1 MNNKVSP
8 KFQMKLIKEVH
19 DEIWKEFQSY
29 KEVNLYITKW
39 HEYEEDINGYYEN
52 FSFINRS
59 SGEID
64 LLPTLHSMSG
74 EDILKIAID
83 LGVDTPDFIPSIPT
97 FKNVLKEEYKIA
109 FSVFQKAYRQIQSD
123 PGVAIGLVNSA
134 LEGII
139 KEILRDERISIDL
152 KGSETLYRLTIL
164 IIKEFKLKN
173 DDFPKEIK
181 TIANSL
187 ITINQSI
194 EKLRSEMTDFH
205 GKTEE
210 DTLISE
216 EIFATLVVNS
226 VTTVGLFLNSFYK
239 RKYPQAKNE
248 LIVEDDD
255 YDDLPF

>member
-19 DEIWKEFQSY
+19 DEIWKEFNSY
-29 KEVNLYITKW
+29 KEVNLYIMKW
-39 HEYEEDINGYYEN
+39 HEYDEDINGYNEN
-52 FSFINRS
+52 FSIINKN

-74 EDILKIAID
+74 EGILKIAID

-97 FKNVLKEEYKIA
+97 FKNELKDDYKVA
-109 FSVFQKAYRQIQSD
+109 FSTFQKAYRQIQSD
-123 PGVAIGLVNSA
+123 PGLAIGLANST

-139 KEILRDERISIDL
+139 KEILRDERINLEL

-164 IIKEFKLKN
+164 IIKEFKLIN

-205 GKTEE
+205 GKTEQ

-226 VTTVGLFLNSFYK
+226 VTTVGLFLTSIYK
-239 RKYPQAKNE
+239 RKYPQPQTI
-248 LIVEDDD
+248 LIEDDD

>member
-1 MNNKVSP
+1 MNNKISP

-29 KEVNLYITKW
+29 KEVNLYIMKW
-39 HEYEEDINGYYEN
+39 HEYDEDINGTYEN
-52 FSFINRS
+52 FSFITRS

-97 FKNVLKEEYKIA
+97 FKNVLKDDYKIA

-139 KEILRDERISIDL
+139 KEILRDERINLEL

-164 IIKEFKLKN
+164 IIKEFKLKD

-210 DTLISE
+210 DTLYFRRNFCYACS
-216 EIFATLVVNS
+216 
-226 VTTVGLFLNSFYK
+226 K
-239 RKYPQAKNE
+239 
-248 LIVEDDD
+248 
-255 YDDLPF
+255 